1 MENRI
6 RQIRVSDGQLI
17 PSQSEVWIRVVPEI
31 ETPALELRGRL
42 MGPRCPYANT
52 VEVAYPLAKA
62 PPSHVPFGKMP
73 GLIRRVVIPEACLWE
88 PESPFL
94 YEGPIELWQEGQCRD
109 RVKLTH
115 GLRYFLLGQ
124 DGLRLNS
131 RPLMLKGRAVS
142 ALTEDEART
151 LRQQGYN
158 LLIVPVQADTLPV
171 WEQADRLGFC
181 VLGRV
186 MDKSDEALCYLSK
199 LADHAS
205 CLGWI
210 IEKGKHAAISEFPPK
225 TLIGF
230 DAEATTSQDYSRW
243 IDFLYG
249 PLELAN
255 FGKPLLI
262 RGEKP
267 AEPRDDRVILGN
279 VP

>member
-31 ETPALELRGRL
+31 ETETTDLRGRL
-42 MGPRCPYANT
+42 MGPRCPYSNT

-62 PPSHVPFGKMP
+62 PPSHVPFGNMP
-73 GLIRRVVIPEACLWE
+73 GLIRRVIIPEACLWE

-94 YEGPIELWQEGQCRD
+94 YQGPIELWQEGQCCD
-109 RVKLTH
+109 RVKISH
-115 GLRYFLLGQ
+115 GLRYFLLKE

-131 RPLMLKGRAVS
+131 RRLMLKGRAASV
-142 ALTEDEART
+142 LTDDEAWM

-186 MDKSDEALCYLSK
+186 MDKSDGALRYLFELK
-199 LADHAS
+199 DHAS

-210 IEKGKHAAISEFPPK
+210 IEEGNHPALSEFPPK
-225 TLIGF
+225 TLIGL
-230 DAEATTSQDYSRW
+230 DCEATPRPDYLRG

-249 PLELAN
+249 PLDLAH
-255 FGKPLLI
+255 FGTPLLVK
-262 RGEKP
+262 GEGP
-267 AEPRDDRVILGN
+267 AEPRTESVILGS
-279 VP
+279 VS